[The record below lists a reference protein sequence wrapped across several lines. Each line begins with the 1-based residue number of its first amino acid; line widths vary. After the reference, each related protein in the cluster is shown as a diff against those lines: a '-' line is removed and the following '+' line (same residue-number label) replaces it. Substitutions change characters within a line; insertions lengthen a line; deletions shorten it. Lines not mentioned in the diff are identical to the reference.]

1 MKSDCSSTASASE
14 YLLLE
19 LVELTHEAHGADQL
33 EEAAEAKHLH
43 RGVATD
49 INRAYSREPG
59 T

>member
-1 MKSDCSSTASASE
+1 M
-14 YLLLE
+14 LE